1 MTMQSNQNPG
11 SGYFQSVC
19 GQLMAVGIAAVV
31 LVVLS
36 FVAFW

>member
-1 MTMQSNQNPG
+1 MQSNQNAG
-11 SGYFQSVC
+11 SGYFQSVG

-36 FVAFW
+36 FVTFW

>member
-1 MTMQSNQNPG
+1 MQSNQNPG
-11 SGYFQSVC
+11 SGYFQSV
-19 GQLMAVGIAAVV
+19 GAQLTAVVIAAVV